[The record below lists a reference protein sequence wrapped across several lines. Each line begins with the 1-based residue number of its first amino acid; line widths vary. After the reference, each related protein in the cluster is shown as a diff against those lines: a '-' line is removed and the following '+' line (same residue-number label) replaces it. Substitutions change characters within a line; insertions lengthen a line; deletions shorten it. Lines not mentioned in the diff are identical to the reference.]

1 MTKGPAKSF
10 PRLAF
15 GGKVLGSG
23 NIALMP
29 SSTVLLSEHGSLFGS
44 PQPYFFKLH
53 HLKKQLSGSELHGRG
68 GAAFPLSRKLAGYEP
83 YRGKLIVVA
92 NGSEGECLSRKDE
105 QLIARHPHLVLDG
118 LSILGSALDAK
129 AGYVH
134 VKASK
139 TSSQR
144 ILQEALLERA
154 GLDPFRIE
162 ISLTASEVGYVAGSE
177 SAVVSAINHQGGLPI
192 YLPDRPMARGVKK
205 RPTLIANVETL
216 AHLALLARFGSDWFS
231 SIGSAGDSG
240 TRLLTVSLPNRS
252 SGVVEVVAGTEF
264 SEIFEVLGV
273 SRSQIS
279 CGLLG
284 GYFGQLVDIDKL
296 WSLRASH
303 AFLKEAGFSFGA
315 GVVALADGCPVAEIS
330 AILEYLAGESA
341 GQCGPCYMGLPELAK
356 TWRELVSGRVNSNS
370 LSRIADLCDQIS
382 GRGGCAMPDGAVLL
396 ARTALSRFRPELLSH
411 QSASCNYPGLSS
423 SLVPPVTALAGR

>member
-1 MTKGPAKSF
+1 MTKGPARSF

-15 GGKVLGSG
+15 GGRVVGSG

-29 SSTVLLSEHGSLFGS
+29 SSKVLLSEHGSVFGS
-44 PQPYFFKLH
+44 PQPYFFNLH
-53 HLKKQLSGSELHGRG
+53 HLKKQLSENELHGRG

-92 NGSEGECLSRKDE
+92 NGSEGEYLSRKDE

-144 ILQEALLERA
+144 ILQEALLERT

-192 YLPDRPMARGVKK
+192 YLPDRPMVRGVKK

-252 SGVVEVVAGTEF
+252 FGVVEVVAGTEF
-264 SEIFEVLGV
+264 SEIFEALGV
-273 SRSQIS
+273 SRSQTS

-284 GYFGQLVDIDKL
+284 GYFGQLVDTDKL

-303 AFLKEAGFSFGA
+303 AFLKEAGFSLGA
-315 GVVALADGCPVAEIS
+315 GVIALAEGCPIAEVS
-330 AILEYLAGESA
+330 AILEYLASESA

-356 TWRELVSGRVNSNS
+356 TWRELASGRVNSNS
-370 LSRIADLCDQIS
+370 LSRIVDLCDQIS

-396 ARTALSRFRPELLSH
+396 ARTSLSRFRPELLSH
-411 QSASCNYPGLSS
+411 QSGSCNYPGLSCF
-423 SLVPPVTALAGR
+423 LVPPATALARR

>member
-1 MTKGPAKSF
+1 MTKGPGRSF

-15 GGKVLGSG
+15 GGRVVGSG
-23 NIALMP
+23 NIAVMP
-29 SSTVLLSEHGSLFGS
+29 SSTVLLSEHGSIFGS

-53 HLKKQLSGSELHGRG
+53 HLKKQLSESELHGRG

-92 NGSEGECLSRKDE
+92 NGSEGEYLSRKDE

-118 LSILGSALDAK
+118 LSILGSALDSK

-144 ILQEALLERA
+144 ILQQALSERK

-162 ISLTASEVGYVAGSE
+162 ISLTAPDVGYVAGSE

-192 YLPDRPMARGVKK
+192 YSPDRPMVRGVKK

-216 AHLALLARFGSDWFS
+216 AHLALLARFGSGWFS

-252 SGVVEVVAGTEF
+252 FGVIEVVAGTEF
-264 SEIFEVLGV
+264 SEIFESLGA
-273 SRSQIS
+273 SPSQIS

-284 GYFGQLVDIDKL
+284 GYFGQLVDTDKL

-303 AFLKEAGFSFGA
+303 AFLKEAGFALGA
-315 GVVALADGCPVAEIS
+315 GVIALADGCPIGEIS
-330 AILEYLAGESA
+330 AIIEYLASQSA
-341 GQCGPCYMGLPELAK
+341 GQCGPCYRGLPELAN
-356 TWRELVSGRVNSNS
+356 TWRELASGRVNSKS
-370 LSRIADLCDQIS
+370 LSRITDLCDQIS

-396 ARTALSRFRPELLSH
+396 ARTALSRFRPELLDH
-411 QSASCNYPGLSS
+411 QSGSCNYAEHSS
-423 SLVPPVTALAGR
+423 SLVPPAAALAGR

>member
-1 MTKGPAKSF
+1 MTDGAGRSF

-15 GGKVLGSG
+15 GGRVAGSG
-23 NIALMP
+23 NIAVMP
-29 SSTVLLSEHGSLFGS
+29 SSTVLLSEHASVFGS

-53 HLKKQLSGSELHGRG
+53 HLKKQLSESELHGRG

-92 NGSEGECLSRKDE
+92 NGSEGEYLSRKDE
-105 QLIARHPHLVLDG
+105 QLMARHPHLVLDG

-129 AGYVH
+129 VGYVH

-139 TSSQR
+139 ASSQR
-144 ILQEALLERA
+144 IIQQALSERA

-162 ISLTASEVGYVAGSE
+162 ISLTAPDVGYVAGSE
-177 SAVVSAINHQGGLPI
+177 TAVVSAINRQGGLPI
-192 YLPDRPMARGVKK
+192 YLPDRPMVRGVKK

-216 AHLALLARFGSDWFS
+216 AHLALLARFGSGWFS

-240 TRLLTVSLPNRS
+240 TRLLTVSLANRS
-252 SGVVEVVAGTEF
+252 FAVIEVVAGTEF
-264 SEIFEVLGV
+264 SEIFEALGV

-284 GYFGQLVDIDKL
+284 GYFGQLVDTDKL
-296 WSLRASH
+296 WTLRASH
-303 AFLKEAGFSFGA
+303 AYLKEAGLSLGA
-315 GVVALADGCPVAEIS
+315 GVLALTDGCPITEIS
-330 AILEYLAGESA
+330 AIIEYLASESA

-356 TWRELVSGRVNSNS
+356 TWRELASGSVNSKS

-396 ARTALSRFRPELLSH
+396 ARTALSRFRPELLTH
-411 QSASCNYPGLSS
+411 QSGNCSYSERSS
-423 SLVPPVTALAGR
+423 SLVPPATALVGR